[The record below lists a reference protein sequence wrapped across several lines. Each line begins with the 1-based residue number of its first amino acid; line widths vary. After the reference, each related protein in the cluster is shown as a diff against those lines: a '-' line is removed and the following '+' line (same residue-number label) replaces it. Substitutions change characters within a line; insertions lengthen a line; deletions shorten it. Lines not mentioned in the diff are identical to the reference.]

1 MKVVMI
7 WLIATYIG
15 SNGGQSLCS
24 VKSVNCPINQITI
37 SWSKRPC
44 PTEAVSS
51 LSSLTANYPTS
62 AMNLLTIPN
71 LSQNPKGPYVIH

>member
-1 MKVVMI
+1 MNVVMM
-7 WLIATYIG
+7 WLMETYTG

-24 VKSVNCPINQITI
+24 VNSVNYPINQIAI
-37 SWSKRPC
+37 SWSRRPC

-62 AMNLLTIPN
+62 TMNLLTIPN
-71 LSQNPKGPYVIH
+71 LSQNPKGQYIIH

>member
-1 MKVVMI
+1 MNVVMI
-7 WLIATYIG
+7 WLMATYIV

-37 SWSKRPC
+37 SWSRRPC

-51 LSSLTANYPTS
+51 LSSLTANYPTRT
-62 AMNLLTIPN
+62 MNLFTIPN
-71 LSQNPKGPYVIH
+71 LYHNPKGQ